1 VKKRPYTEEQIIGF
15 LREADVRSCRWWSC
29 DQVPGDRGRC
39 DARSGG
45 DCPCSSHQQPTGR
58 THSRRGVD
66 GESNS
71 FMRNNHIDEATCHF
85 REHIELAGALLD
97 GDELE
102 IRLCGRNAQTS
113 LASEFEHL
121 TQTERRFDAVGP
133 ACLARASRCCS
144 FMAAWA
150 RSRCS
155 VPA

>member
-1 VKKRPYTEEQIIGF
+1 
-15 LREADVRSCRWWSC
+15 
-29 DQVPGDRGRC
+29 
-39 DARSGG
+39 
-45 DCPCSSHQQPTGR
+45 
-58 THSRRGVD
+58 
-66 GESNS
+66 
-71 FMRNNHIDEATCHF
+71 MRNNHIDEATCHF